1 MAFFKYRSSGQ
12 RVILIFG
19 GQVNGM
25 DKNDL
30 GEVSGEM
37 IAIDVDRCKW
47 WVVDIAGGP
56 VKPRVDANLLV
67 IGDQLFL
74 VGGRDYVDGEF
85 QWVKSYSVAT
95 LKNNHWAWT
104 TRDTAFSADVQ
115 ALGVCDASVAIEDGN
130 SPKILLMFNERPDI
144 DVDSWVSRQL
154 LFSLRV
160 YV

>member
-1 MAFFKYRSSGQ
+1 VFFKYRSSSQ

-47 WVVDIAGGP
+47 WVVDIAGSP
-56 VKPRVDANLLV
+56 VKPRVDANLIV

-74 VGGRDYVDGEF
+74 LGGQDYVDGGF
-85 QWVKSYSVAT
+85 QWVNSYSVAT
-95 LKNNHWAWT
+95 IEE
-104 TRDTAFSADVQ
+104 Q
-115 ALGVCDASVAIEDGN
+115 ALGED
-130 SPKILLMFNERPDI
+130 ERGT
-144 DVDSWVSRQL
+144 
-154 LFSLRV
+154 
-160 YV
+160 